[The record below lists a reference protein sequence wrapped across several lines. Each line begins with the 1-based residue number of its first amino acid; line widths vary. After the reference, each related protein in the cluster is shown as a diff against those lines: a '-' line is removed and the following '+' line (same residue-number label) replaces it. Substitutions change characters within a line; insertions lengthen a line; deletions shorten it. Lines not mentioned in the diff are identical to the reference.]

1 MKIKSKNQKIFV
13 IIAIGLVV
21 VGAYYS
27 INSDTLFGKFLDQFS
42 PVNWDEVRE
51 RDIIKNSIPI
61 ILLETKN
68 SDCKVHGEKFDLII
82 DHQYFIRSNELVQ
95 KLQYDREEKTL
106 IIPCDELVGE
116 KSRLNV
122 WYMLEESPNHPT
134 KYEYFITEWEETPRA
149 QN

>member
-1 MKIKSKNQKIFV
+1 MKMKSKNQKIFV

-68 SDCKVHGEKFDLII
+68 GDCKVHGEKFDLII

-95 KLQYDREEKTL
+95 KLQYDR
-106 IIPCDELVGE
+106 
-116 KSRLNV
+116 
-122 WYMLEESPNHPT
+122 W
-134 KYEYFITEWEETPRA
+134 
-149 QN
+149 

>member
-1 MKIKSKNQKIFV
+1 MKMKSKNQKIFV
-13 IIAIGLVV
+13 IIATGLVV

-68 SDCKVHGEKFDLII
+68 GDCKVHGEKFDLII

-106 IIPCDELVGE
+106 IIPCDELAGE

-122 WYMLEESPNHPT
+122 WYMLEESTNHPT